1 MFVRVQLLSITLI
14 PYAAR
19 SLALAMV
26 PAFIVGGLTTLL
38 ALRARNAEA
47 SASEVKLGNPLD
59 FGPAL
64 LLAGLVAVM
73 AIPARWALEQFGDQ
87 GIIVVLGLT
96 GMWDV
101 DAAVLTLRSEEHTSE
116 LQSLMRTSYAVFCLK
131 KKNNIRHQ
139 HTE

>member
-1 MFVRVQLLSITLI
+1 MFVRVQLLSIPLI

-38 ALRARNAEA
+38 ALRARTAEA
-47 SASEVKLGNPLD
+47 SASEVQLGHPPD

-73 AIPARWALEQFGDQ
+73 AIQARWALEQFVDH
-87 GIIVVLGLT
+87 GITVVLGLKRKRV
-96 GMWDV
+96 G
-101 DAAVLTLRSEEHTSE
+101 
-116 LQSLMRTSYAVFCLK
+116 
-131 KKNNIRHQ
+131 
-139 HTE
+139 